1 MLDDSIKTILI
12 DDSHNVKEV
21 IKAICE
27 RIGINN
33 PDEFSLV
40 VENLQADDP
49 KNATLRKVKLVLFYN
64 TLSKSLVS
72 LTCYIKLI

>member
-40 VENLQADDP
+40 VVNLQADDP
-49 KNATLRKVKLVLFYN
+49 KNATLRKVRNRNVR
-64 TLSKSLVS
+64 
-72 LTCYIKLI
+72 

>member
-1 MLDDSIKTILI
+1 MEYRKKIRPLRVKMLDDSIKTILI

-40 VENLQADDP
+40 VENLQADDA
-49 KNATLRKVKLVLFYN
+49 KNATLRKVKF
-64 TLSKSLVS
+64 
-72 LTCYIKLI
+72 CQIIG

>member
-49 KNATLRKVKLVLFYN
+49 KNATLRKVRSSV
-64 TLSKSLVS
+64 
-72 LTCYIKLI
+72 

>member
-49 KNATLRKVKLVLFYN
+49 KNATLRKVR
-64 TLSKSLVS
+64 SKV
-72 LTCYIKLI
+72 

>member
-49 KNATLRKVKLVLFYN
+49 KNATLRKVRSRV
-64 TLSKSLVS
+64 
-72 LTCYIKLI
+72 

>member
-49 KNATLRKVKLVLFYN
+49 KNATLRKVRNRNVR
-64 TLSKSLVS
+64 
-72 LTCYIKLI
+72 

>member
-49 KNATLRKVKLVLFYN
+49 KNATLRKVRLWNLRDRF
-64 TLSKSLVS
+64 
-72 LTCYIKLI
+72 